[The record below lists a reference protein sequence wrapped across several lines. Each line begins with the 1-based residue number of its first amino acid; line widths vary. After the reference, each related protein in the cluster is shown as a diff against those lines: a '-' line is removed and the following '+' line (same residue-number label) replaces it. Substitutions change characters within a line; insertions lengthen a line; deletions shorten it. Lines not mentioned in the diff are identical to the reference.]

1 LQRKSEEEGFCFG
14 DGGKEQK
21 ETLEREK
28 ALSEETITL
37 MI

>member
-1 LQRKSEEEGFCFG
+1 LQRKSEEGFCFG